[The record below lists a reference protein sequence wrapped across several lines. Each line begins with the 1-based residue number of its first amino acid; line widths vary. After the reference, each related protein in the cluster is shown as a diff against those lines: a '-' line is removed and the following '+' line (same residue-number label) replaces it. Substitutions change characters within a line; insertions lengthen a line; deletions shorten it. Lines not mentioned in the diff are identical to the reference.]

1 MAITNSVN
9 FRLWVNEKAK
19 IRGQVLSDI
28 YGLLNV
34 RADADEVV
42 KIALAESWTGKEMV
56 EYLGS
61 GSGAAS
67 VSVQKPG
74 AAIPM
79 PPPATAIPVPPPVP
93 TASPAPRTGGKPT
106 RADALRMKR
115 GGPAQVI
122 EAVPSE
128 QPAVKKGDRSHPK
141 VDDQEP
147 KPAKEGFFKSW
158 PKKGDPAKVH
168 TEPAEKPAGAK
179 KKGLIIA
186 IIVIVVVLLVGGG
199 IAYFSISGGGG
210 GDYTPRNTPASDQPT
225 QSPTQPGV
233 VPTQQPSAEQSRWQ
247 EFLSLN
253 AKSSEERGAFL
264 DKPVMNDPN
273 SPNYLFK
280 HFPTRW
286 LLWIIPIV
294 MLWTLLKQ
302 DRLAAEEVTDVKAAK
317 RGLIALFVGVLGGK
331 LIATVITAGLAAVGN
346 AYVVESWPF
355 VLMGIVINLWSNWQ
369 ASTAGRIDYT
379 ALAVAGLFITGVVI
393 IWWFT
398 PSTYLVILGS
408 ILMAAGIFLE
418 AKEMSRTHQG
428 LRGLLTALIMILILG
443 GITWLIYFLLGLVPP
458 ASASMPLIQQF
469 FFTALFTGRV
479 FVGALIGLG
488 IAYVGGDFISTA
500 IMPPETANGTAFV
513 GKQEPSNHEGRSSGP
528 QDDFTNRWKVN
539 SRYDAMSFALM
550 VLYPLV
556 TAIWFIAMIF

>member
-199 IAYFSISGGGG
+199 IAYFSIS
-210 GDYTPRNTPASDQPT
+210 DSTWCSTYPAAFCRTKPLARVPVTECEEQRRAWRFLGQACHERSK
-225 QSPTQPGV
+225 QS
-233 VPTQQPSAEQSRWQ
+233 E
-247 EFLSLN
+247 LSLQALSN
-253 AKSSEERGAFL
+253 AMA
-264 DKPVMNDPN
+264 VMD
-273 SPNYLFK
+273 
-280 HFPTRW
+280 H
-286 LLWIIPIV
+286 
-294 MLWTLLKQ
+294 
-302 DRLAAEEVTDVKAAK
+302 
-317 RGLIALFVGVLGGK
+317 
-331 LIATVITAGLAAVGN
+331 
-346 AYVVESWPF
+346 
-355 VLMGIVINLWSNWQ
+355 
-369 ASTAGRIDYT
+369 
-379 ALAVAGLFITGVVI
+379 
-393 IWWFT
+393 
-398 PSTYLVILGS
+398 
-408 ILMAAGIFLE
+408 
-418 AKEMSRTHQG
+418 
-428 LRGLLTALIMILILG
+428 
-443 GITWLIYFLLGLVPP
+443 
-458 ASASMPLIQQF
+458 
-469 FFTALFTGRV
+469 
-479 FVGALIGLG
+479 
-488 IAYVGGDFISTA
+488 
-500 IMPPETANGTAFV
+500 
-513 GKQEPSNHEGRSSGP
+513 
-528 QDDFTNRWKVN
+528 TNR
-539 SRYDAMSFALM
+539 YALDATEARPFGGRRGDRR
-550 VLYPLV
+550 
-556 TAIWFIAMIF
+556 